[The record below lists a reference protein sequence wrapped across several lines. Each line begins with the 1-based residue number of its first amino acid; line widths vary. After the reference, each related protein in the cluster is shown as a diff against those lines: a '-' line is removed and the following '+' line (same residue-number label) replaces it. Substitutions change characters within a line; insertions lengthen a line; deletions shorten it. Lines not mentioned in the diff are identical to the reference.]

1 MELIIYQPAQEQALP
16 EIESNYLELKEEISK
31 RLEKY
36 RGLVYFDT
44 EITLAKKDRAALNK
58 LKTALENRRKEIKAQ
73 CLRPYEKFEAQ
84 IKDLVSMLE
93 EVSGEIDIQV
103 KAYDQQQKEK
113 KRQEIE
119 AFFQHTVS
127 DDLQQIMPLNKIWNE
142 RWLNATFS
150 LSSVQDEILEITE
163 RVVNELKV
171 IDELDSPYKEQIKLE
186 YLRSLDLGKALQEG
200 KRREAEAQRLRE
212 YEEKK
217 RAEARQQEESLSG
230 LPATADEN
238 PEMGKRPA
246 EVEAPAEVQ
255 GPTLEWIAFRLL
267 VTPEQKQEL
276 KQWILRNKIR
286 CTKA

>member
-1 MELIIYQPAQEQALP
+1 MELIIYQPTQEQALP
-16 EIESNYLELKEEISK
+16 EIESNYLELKEEIRK

-36 RGLVYFDT
+36 RGLVYSDS
-44 EITLAKKDRAALNK
+44 EIALAKKDRAALNK

-93 EVSGEIDIQV
+93 EVAGEIDGQV
-103 KAYDQQQKEK
+103 KAYDQQLKEK

-119 AFFQHTVS
+119 AFYQHTVS
-127 DDLQQIMPLNKIWNE
+127 DDLQNIMPIDKIWNE

-150 LSSVQDEILEITE
+150 LSAAQEEILQTTE

-171 IDELDSPYKEQIKLE
+171 LNELDSPYKEQIKLE
-186 YLRSLDLGKALQEG
+186 YLRSLDLGRALQEG

-212 YEEKK
+212 YEERQKG
-217 RAEARQQEESLSG
+217 EARQQEESLAGASKLAEEAAEKG
-230 LPATADEN
+230 
-238 PEMGKRPA
+238 RQPA
-246 EVEAPAEVQ
+246 EAAAPAEAQ
-255 GPTLEWIAFRLL
+255 APALEWIAFRLL

-286 CTKA
+286 CTKV